1 MSMITPLPSDIW
13 STAISGVILTIL
25 TQRIAILFSFS
36 HRDIISVT
44 RLGDVQKLLAKNFLF
59 KVAQKFVHFLRK
71 NCCDYD
77 WASFM
82 KNWAIFSLTSGH
94 AGYPPPPLST
104 YLYFFACFICFH
116 PFFCV
121 AYLLAFR
128 FVHLLKN
135 SLYSRL
141 QSWLQSRELESFLTF
156 RSICN
161 LHSLD

>member
-116 PFFCV
+116 PFSV
-121 AYLLAFR
+121 LLIC
-128 FVHLLKN
+128 LLFG
-135 SLYSRL
+135 S
-141 QSWLQSRELESFLTF
+141 
-156 RSICN
+156 SICSKTVSIRDCN
-161 LHSLD
+161 HDCNQESLKVF